1 MPSVDFTA
9 WATPNL
15 EVTLAGHDYSAK
27 PPSVAQAKVILAFAV
42 IAEHGLDLVKGEPD
56 PELVALTKAQKVP
69 LAAVSLGQ
77 DVYDQMIADGIDQAT
92 TDRVGYYAMHFW
104 ARGKAQAD
112 WLAQA
117 MWATPDTEE
126 VTAATPKAPQDRRSK
141 SGRNTASA
149 SRTRTASTRT
159 TGSRKS

>member
-1 MPSVDFTA
+1 MPSVDFTS

-15 EVTLAGHDYSAK
+15 EVTLAGHDYSVK
-27 PPSVAQAKVILAFAV
+27 PPSVAQAKIILAFAV
-42 IAEHGLDLVKGEPD
+42 IAEHDLGLVKGDLDPD
-56 PELVALTKAQKVP
+56 LVALTKAQKVP
-69 LAAVSLGQ
+69 LAVVSLGQ

-92 TDRVGYYAMHFW
+92 TNRVGYYAVHFW

-117 MWATPDTEE
+117 MWTPKNEE
-126 VTAATPKAPQDRRSK
+126 ATAAAPKAPQDRRSK
-141 SGRNTASA
+141 SGRSTASA

-159 TGSRKS
+159 TGSRKT